1 MKLPKRNTIKFL
13 ESKNHNY
20 FGHNKLSYEFHN
32 VIMSN
37 GILFD
42 KDGVVLP
49 ETLDERIFWEPSC
62 ISRFMRDKKILN
74 EQVQIRIRDIKNK
87 HEQAFKCSD
96 FIDVENCVDLT
107 HPFSFYAFGH
117 LFDTLQRL
125 YPVRSQI
132 RDPNTN
138 FIVSRHDSITDF
150 AKHLSAWSERDIRKE
165 DLIVANGL
173 NIRINN
179 LTYSLS
185 PTIPTEIYRDAYSW
199 ILERYFSLFN
209 MQNIKPKYNLYLSRN
224 HIKAGSR
231 GVINEKEVIEILTK
245 KEFIVLNG
253 QEPLDLVVEYFA
265 NAKIIVG
272 AHGSMFANS
281 IFCNPETKI
290 IEFCPSNRACYNF
303 RNTFKMAENYKHI
316 LIEADESFNITI
328 DTDALELE
336 LEI

>member
-1 MKLPKRNTIKFL
+1 MKKSTIKFL

-42 KDGVVLP
+42 KDGIILP

-62 ISRFMRDKKILN
+62 ISRFVRDKNILD

-107 HPFSFYAFGH
+107 HTFGYYAFGH

-125 YPVRSQI
+125 HPIKSHIQ
-132 RDPNTN
+132 DPNIK
-138 FIVSRHDSITDF
+138 FIVSRYHGITDF
-150 AKHLSAWSERDIRKE
+150 TKHLSAWSERDIKKE
-165 DLIVANGL
+165 DLVVANGL
-173 NIRINN
+173 NIRIHN

-185 PTIPTEIYRDAYSW
+185 PTIPTEIDRDAYSW
-199 ILERYFSLFN
+199 ILERYFSLFKI
-209 MQNIKPKYNLYLSRN
+209 QNIEPKYNLYLSRN

-231 GVINEKEVIEILTK
+231 GVINEKEVIETLTK

-265 NAKIIVG
+265 NSKIIVG

-281 IFCNPETKI
+281 MFCNKKTKI
-290 IEFCPSNRACYNF
+290 IEFCPKNRACYNF
-303 RNTFKMAENYKHI
+303 RNTFKMAENYKHV
-316 LIEADESFNITI
+316 LIEADESFNIII